1 MAKVWSYF
9 FVKLWIL
16 FIISSGIYLFS
27 RGFLLSRR
35 VRTEHNECIRL
46 KPCDFEES
54 EVRDISTFLVL
65 IFFIYHVIVIIIA
78 IQCNHFL
85 NAGAKLPEP
94 TKSRR
99 YFHKRQ
105 FIIRL
110 LFATKNTNHSGCH
123 RCIEI

>member
-46 KPCDFEES
+46 KLCDSDES
-54 EVRDISTFLVL
+54 EVSQSSVFYLLLLRNS
-65 IFFIYHVIVIIIA
+65 
-78 IQCNHFL
+78 L
-85 NAGAKLPEP
+85 NL
-94 TKSRR
+94 
-99 YFHKRQ
+99 
-105 FIIRL
+105 
-110 LFATKNTNHSGCH
+110 
-123 RCIEI
+123 

>member
-46 KPCDFEES
+46 KSCDSEES
-54 EVRDISTFLVL
+54 EVKMKEFFSFVYVIFLKL
-65 IFFIYHVIVIIIA
+65 
-78 IQCNHFL
+78 QSDFL
-85 NAGAKLPEP
+85 K
-94 TKSRR
+94 
-99 YFHKRQ
+99 
-105 FIIRL
+105 
-110 LFATKNTNHSGCH
+110 
-123 RCIEI
+123 